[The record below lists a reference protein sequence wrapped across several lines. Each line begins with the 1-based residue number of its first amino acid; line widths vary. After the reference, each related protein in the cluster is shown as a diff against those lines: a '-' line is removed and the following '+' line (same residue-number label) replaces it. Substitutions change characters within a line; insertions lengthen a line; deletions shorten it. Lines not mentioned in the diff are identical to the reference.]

1 MEIKK
6 IEKNI
11 ANYPKKN
18 EIEKSEIKKA
28 TPKKWIFSG
37 MLLSVVDLVGGKV
50 LATEISRTPP
60 VIAGGFQVV
69 DPTGM
74 IVGVFVTIIEL
85 ISFVLLILGT
95 VSIIC
100 KKIKAKRKAEE
111 YKVSRKQKIFV
122 IVSLVLVTLSFIAE
136 IIYHLGEE
144 ITV

>member
-37 MLLSVVDLVGGKV
+37 MLLSVIDFVRGKV
-50 LATEISRTPP
+50 LAGEIPDNIFMSGAKT
-60 VIAGGFQVV
+60 V
-69 DPTGM
+69 DLEIP
-74 IVGVFVTIIEL
+74 IVGILISIIQIISFTLLVAAIIE
-85 ISFVLLILGT
+85 
-95 VSIIC
+95 IIYT
-100 KKIKAKRKAEE
+100 KIRAKIKKLEHKIS
-111 YKVSRKQKIFV
+111 KNQKIFM
-122 IVSLVLVTLSFIAE
+122 IISLVLVTLSFIAE